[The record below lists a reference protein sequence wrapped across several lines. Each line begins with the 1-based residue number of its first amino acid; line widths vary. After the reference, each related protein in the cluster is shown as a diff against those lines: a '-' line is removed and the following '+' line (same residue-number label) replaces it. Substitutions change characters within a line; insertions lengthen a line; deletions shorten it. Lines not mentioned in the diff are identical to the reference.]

1 MHSISWWLWSI
12 FLATTAARS
21 QSFLFGLLLIVLF
34 AIVVSKNKNN
44 QSWGN
49 PFKLTLQLALVATL
63 IRVFFAIL
71 IGTPLPGQVLFT
83 LPQLELP
90 SWLAGIRVGGDVTKA
105 RLISVLQESLT
116 FALVLIAFG
125 AASSLSSPIQIIKV
139 ISGRIYLFGVT
150 LIISFSVLPQIVQS
164 FNRVIA
170 ARRMRGLAKLKIRN
184 LRSVITP
191 VLEESIERAIDLSAA
206 MESRGFGYSK
216 QPTRYRP
223 ETFGNQDLIILA
235 IAVYLLIFTPVLIS
249 TFGIFPALVI
259 FGLFACAPLLLI
271 KSERVVK

>member
-1 MHSISWWLWSI
+1 MHSISWWLWAI

-34 AIVVSKNKNN
+34 AIVVSRNKNN

-71 IGTPLPGQVLFT
+71 IGTPLPGQVLIT

-164 FNRVIA
+164 FKRVIA

-216 QPTRYRP
+216 KPTRYRP
-223 ETFGNQDLIILA
+223 EAFGNQDLIIIA

-271 KSERVVK
+271 KSERVVR

>member
-21 QSFLFGLLLIVLF
+21 QSSLFGLLLIVLF
-34 AIVVSKNKNN
+34 AIVVSRNKNN
-44 QSWGN
+44 QIWGN

-71 IGTPLPGQVLFT
+71 IGTPLPGQVLIT

-90 SWLAGIRVGGDVTKA
+90 AWLAGIRVGGDVTKA

-116 FALVLIAFG
+116 FALLLIAFG

-164 FNRVIA
+164 FKRVVA

-184 LRSVITP
+184 FRSVITP

-216 QPTRYRP
+216 KPTRYRP
-223 ETFGNQDLIILA
+223 ETFGIQDLIIVA

-249 TFGIFPALVI
+249 TFGIFPASVI
-259 FGLFACAPLLLI
+259 FGFFACAPLLLI
-271 KSERVVK
+271 KSERVVR

>member
-12 FLATTAARS
+12 TLATTAVRS
-21 QSFLFGLLLIVLF
+21 QSFLFGLLLITLF
-34 AIVVSKNKNN
+34 AIVVSRNKNN

-49 PFKLTLQLALVATL
+49 PFKLTLQLALVATF

-71 IGTPLPGQVLFT
+71 IGTPLPGQVLIT

-90 SWLAGIRVGGDVTKA
+90 SWLAGIRVGGNVTKA

-150 LIISFSVLPQIVQS
+150 LIIAFSVLPQIVQS
-164 FNRVIA
+164 FKRVIA
-170 ARRMRGLAKLKIRN
+170 ARRMRGLTKLKIRN

-191 VLEESIERAIDLSAA
+191 VLEESIERAIDLAAA

-216 QPTRYRP
+216 KPTRYRP
-223 ETFGNQDLIILA
+223 ETFGNQDLIIIA
-235 IAVYLLIFTPVLIS
+235 VAVYLLIFTPVLIS
-249 TFGIFPALVI
+249 SFGIFPALVI
-259 FGLFACAPLLLI
+259 FALFACSPLFLI
-271 KSERVVK
+271 KSERIVR

>member
-1 MHSISWWLWSI
+1 
-12 FLATTAARS
+12 
-21 QSFLFGLLLIVLF
+21 LF
-34 AIVVSKNKNN
+34 AIVVSRNKNN

-49 PFKLTLQLALVATL
+49 PFKLTLQLAVVATF

-71 IGTPLPGQVLFT
+71 IGTPLPGHVLIT

-90 SWLAGIRVGGDVTKA
+90 SWLAGIRVGGNVTKA

-150 LIISFSVLPQIVQS
+150 LIIAFSVLPQIVQS
-164 FNRVIA
+164 FKRVIA
-170 ARRMRGLAKLKIRN
+170 ARRMRGLTKLKIRN

-191 VLEESIERAIDLSAA
+191 VLEESIERAIDLAAA

-216 QPTRYRP
+216 KPTRYRP
-223 ETFGNQDLIILA
+223 ETFGNQDWIIIA
-235 IAVYLLIFTPVLIS
+235 VAVYLLIFTPVLIS
-249 TFGIFPALVI
+249 SFGIFPALVI
-259 FGLFACAPLLLI
+259 FALFACSPLFLI
-271 KSERVVK
+271 KSQRIVR

>member
-1 MHSISWWLWSI
+1 MHSISWWLWAI

-34 AIVVSKNKNN
+34 AIVVSRNKNN

-49 PFKLTLQLALVATL
+49 PFKLTLQLAVVATL

-150 LIISFSVLPQIVQS
+150 LIIAFSVLPQIVQS
-164 FNRVIA
+164 FKRVIA
-170 ARRMRGLAKLKIRN
+170 ARRLRGLAKLKVRN
-184 LRSVITP
+184 FRSVITP

-216 QPTRYRP
+216 KPTRYRP
-223 ETFGNQDLIILA
+223 ETFGNQDLIIIA

-271 KSERVVK
+271 KSERVVR